1 MGCMA
6 HLEHGGRATTE
17 RTGTGLRPLA
27 RSRLTWERRN
37 TGTEKKILKVPA
49 MYATTDSHPSGIA
62 LAIAYTPHSH
72 PRSRY
77 PPYGGWARVHYDG
90 RGGWG
95 AGWGRP
101 VSSISADK
109 RKRARRLPYFV
120 PSFCGPRLLGCSSS
134 GAALSRCPPV
144 TSGVDL

>member
-72 PRSRY
+72 PRSR
-77 PPYGGWARVHYDG
+77 AT
-90 RGGWG
+90 
-95 AGWGRP
+95 
-101 VSSISADK
+101 
-109 RKRARRLPYFV
+109 
-120 PSFCGPRLLGCSSS
+120 
-134 GAALSRCPPV
+134 PPV
-144 TSGVDL
+144 EGGPACTTTGQAGQACQFYLCGQT